1 MLTIIGFISPDL
13 ADFELGEWLRN
24 PFSHFRIRTNEGDMN
39 SLTVVN
45 VNISIW
51 IKLCA

>member
-24 PFSHFRIRTNEGDMN
+24 PFSHFQIRANEG
-39 SLTVVN
+39 
-45 VNISIW
+45 I
-51 IKLCA
+51 